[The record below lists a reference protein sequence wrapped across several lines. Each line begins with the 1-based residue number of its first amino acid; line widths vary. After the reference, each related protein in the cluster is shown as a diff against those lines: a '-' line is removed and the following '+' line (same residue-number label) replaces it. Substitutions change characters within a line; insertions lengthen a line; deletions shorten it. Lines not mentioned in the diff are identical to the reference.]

1 MTAEQMIDLILSGNS
16 GVSKEELVERL
27 ANEKRKTNG
36 LISDEIL
43 LRMIAAEFGLEAQD
57 HGVSMPTLSVAD
69 LVPSLGNVTVV
80 GRVVAVFPPRTFDG
94 NRSGRFASFL
104 IADKSGILRV
114 VLWNDKASLME
125 SGEIKVKQIVRVSHG
140 YTKEGYGGKVELHIG
155 DKCTVEINPQGAN
168 AVDFPA
174 ISRFTTKIG
183 EISSVHSNKRV
194 NIVGRVK
201 ELSSTSTFERQD
213 MSQGRVMRFV
223 LADETGEISVVAWN
237 EKADELESL
246 ESGTELEIVDTKV
259 KRTLNEGMEIH
270 VDAGTYTELLPATDK
285 FLKIADLREQLK
297 RVNVEGEI
305 ATKPMLRDVKTS
317 KEEIVKLASFE
328 LRDNT
333 GRIWVSTWREHAS
346 TIGHLKV
353 GDRIVIR
360 DAYVKKGFGDH
371 LEISTRDAT
380 SIAVAR

>member
-1 MTAEQMIDLILSGNS
+1 
-16 GVSKEELVERL
+16 
-27 ANEKRKTNG
+27 
-36 LISDEIL
+36 
-43 LRMIAAEFGLEAQD
+43 
-57 HGVSMPTLSVAD
+57 
-69 LVPSLGNVTVV
+69 
-80 GRVVAVFPPRTFDG
+80 
-94 NRSGRFASFL
+94 
-104 IADKSGILRV
+104 
-114 VLWNDKASLME
+114 
-125 SGEIKVKQIVRVSHG
+125 
-140 YTKEGYGGKVELHIG
+140 
-155 DKCTVEINPQGAN
+155 
-168 AVDFPA
+168 
-174 ISRFTTKIG
+174 
-183 EISSVHSNKRV
+183 
-194 NIVGRVK
+194 
-201 ELSSTSTFERQD
+201 
-213 MSQGRVMRFV
+213 
-223 LADETGEISVVAWN
+223 
-237 EKADELESL
+237 
-246 ESGTELEIVDTKV
+246 
-259 KRTLNEGMEIH
+259 MEIH